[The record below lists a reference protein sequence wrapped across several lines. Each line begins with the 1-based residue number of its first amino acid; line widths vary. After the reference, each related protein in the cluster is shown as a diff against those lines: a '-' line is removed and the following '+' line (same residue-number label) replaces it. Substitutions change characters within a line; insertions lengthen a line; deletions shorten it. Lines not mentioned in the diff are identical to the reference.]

1 MLNAKHK
8 KAQSTLEYIV
18 VLTAIVGLI
27 IYAAVNWVGP
37 AVQKGLTDAKDTVVG
52 SSQKV
57 SNLP

>member
-1 MLNAKHK
+1 MLKNRR
-8 KAQSTLEYIV
+8 AQSTLEYIV

-37 AVQKGLTDAKDTVVG
+37 AVNKSLTDAKDTVVG
-52 SSQKV
+52 TSGKV